1 MYHRYNFALATLLLL
16 GLLCTLAATMI
27 LDPFDGDLTRVG
39 GFSENRFGWAGTQ
52 ERFDPPLAMPGQ
64 PGGRY
69 DIVVIGDSF
78 STFAPP
84 DRQHRAGTFW
94 TDHLAALTGLT
105 VGVFDIA
112 TTRLDTLVDAMASA
126 PPRLVIVEKVE
137 RGLGR
142 LPIVPGD
149 CQHAALVH
157 VELPW
162 AATPAAPRDLRRP
175 VRGLPDPWRLAEV
188 MGFLGTTL
196 EREVSR
202 RDINKAAL
210 RPLSRADLF
219 SSAEPD
225 ALLFYTDDLARA
237 AWTEADWNGIAC
249 RIRAIQALVTR
260 RLGSGFLLVVAPDKS
275 SAYAP
280 YLPPADR
287 PVDAIARLAG
297 FPDIALVR
305 LDLVFRRLIA
315 QGVRDLYLP
324 NDTHWSSAGARVAA
338 EAVLAHGR

>member
-1 MYHRYNFALATLLLL
+1 MYRRYNFALATLLLL
-16 GLLCTLAATMI
+16 GFTCGLAATVI
-27 LDPFDGDLTRVG
+27 LDPLDGDLTRIG

-52 ERFDPPLAMPGQ
+52 EKFVPPLAVAGQ

-69 DIVVIGDSF
+69 DIVVVGDSF
-78 STFAPP
+78 STLISP

-105 VGVFDIA
+105 VGVFDIS
-112 TTRLDTLVDAMASA
+112 TTHLDTLVESLAAT
-126 PPRLVIVEKVE
+126 PPHMLIIETVE
-137 RGLGR
+137 RFLWR
-142 LPIVPGD
+142 LPDVPGD
-149 CQHAALVH
+149 CRPVTLVP
-157 VELPW
+157 VELPQ
-162 AATPAAPRDLRRP
+162 AAAPAIPQGIRR
-175 VRGLPDPWRLAEV
+175 VVTISPDPRRLAEV
-188 MGFLGTTL
+188 MGHIGTALLSGVT
-196 EREVSR
+196 R

-249 RIRAIQALVTR
+249 RIRAIQAMVTR

-305 LDLVFRRLIA
+305 LDLAFRRLIA